1 MTTPTPRSGNQQPQ
15 GHSWADKVRVT
26 DSSTRCKLEQL
37 SRQPA
42 GTILEI
48 PKDMTMA
55 NMDAW
60 EKSMIGF
67 FVSYKLPYHA
77 IHAIANRIWKA
88 YGLQKVTVMTNGFMV
103 FQFNTVEMMEEVL
116 ARGPWMFGGKAIL
129 LQAWQPGF
137 QFDRNKIKTL
147 PVWARLQGLPF
158 PLWTKKGLSMAA
170 SMVGKPLACDEATLQ
185 GSRLEYARVCIEI
198 DATMPLVHRFQVAS
212 SLTESPITIDVSYE
226 WKPSRCNSCK
236 VFGHS
241 CKAQVEKTSE
251 DKEKKDKEKSVDKG
265 KSQVMPMAEM
275 PSKVPEQRNLAM
287 VIREED
293 SSSSS
298 KDSQQVVIT
307 KVTDAGGKT
316 VELTQDKNEGGLN
329 RKDKQ
334 KLICVETQPNYVE
347 SKLDSVA
354 TGTVSRGKE
363 VETSGS
369 STSGGQSHNGIS
381 TLSPKHAKKRK
392 GGRKKK
398 GGSKPPLDV
407 FGLLETRVMVNNL
420 AAVQAN
426 ILPPHWAAITNIHA
440 NPLCRI
446 IVGWNT
452 KKLTIRSIQATAQ
465 WITCEVSNHLMLS
478 GLRLTF
484 VYGSNNYVERTAL
497 WNYMQTASVDHAS
510 IPWAIM
516 GDFNAVLKPID
527 RSGGS
532 NSWLKHHE
540 EFPECIEKS
549 SLHQIPYSGIHLT
562 WHNGQTGE
570 NTIMKKLDWAF
581 GNYAFQVRWQAAKVF
596 FLPRQESDHSAVILR
611 LAVNLHQETPSFKF
625 LNQWT
630 EHEDFMDIVR
640 NVWQHRI
647 VGVQATYPTRF
658 IRPER
663 HGRGLNIC

>member
-236 VFGHS
+236 IFGHS
-241 CKAQVEKTSE
+241 CKAQEEKTSE

-265 KSQVMPMAEM
+265 KSQVMPTAEM
-275 PSKVPEQRNLAM
+275 SSKVPEQRNLAM

-293 SSSSS
+293 PSSSS

-334 KLICVETQPNYVE
+334 KLICVETQPNCVE

-398 GGSKPPLDV
+398 
-407 FGLLETRVMVNNL
+407 E
-420 AAVQAN
+420 
-426 ILPPHWAAITNIHA
+426 
-440 NPLCRI
+440 
-446 IVGWNT
+446 
-452 KKLTIRSIQATAQ
+452 AQ
-465 WITCEVSNHLMLS
+465 S
-478 GLRLTF
+478 
-484 VYGSNNYVERTAL
+484 
-497 WNYMQTASVDHAS
+497 
-510 IPWAIM
+510 
-516 GDFNAVLKPID
+516 
-527 RSGGS
+527 
-532 NSWLKHHE
+532 
-540 EFPECIEKS
+540 
-549 SLHQIPYSGIHLT
+549 
-562 WHNGQTGE
+562 
-570 NTIMKKLDWAF
+570 
-581 GNYAFQVRWQAAKVF
+581 
-596 FLPRQESDHSAVILR
+596 PR
-611 LAVNLHQETPSFKF
+611 
-625 LNQWT
+625 
-630 EHEDFMDIVR
+630 
-640 NVWQHRI
+640 
-647 VGVQATYPTRF
+647 
-658 IRPER
+658 
-663 HGRGLNIC
+663 